1 MTINRKSHII
11 NATGTTTVAYRKL
24 NKEVIQLASIKD
36 VAEAAGVSTSTVSRI
51 INDNPAISTET
62 RERVQKVMKELN
74 YVPNSMAR
82 GLSNQRAF
90 TVTLAINADDVKSF
104 NNPFFY
110 EVMHGIETVVY
121 QKDLCLIV
129 ANMQT
134 FIKKES
140 ILSWLINGKR
150 TQGIIFPSSIVN
162 EKMIR
167 ELKKHKFPFVVFG
180 EPGSF
185 EPVDWVDINN
195 RQGGQ
200 QAVEHL
206 LQQGY
211 SKIAFISGSK
221 KEVFNKNR
229 HMGYRDGLERNG
241 LTYLEEYVAE
251 GGSAKS
257 DGYNMMHAL
266 LTLEDRPDA
275 IICSDNILSL
285 GVMKAI
291 LSAGFKIPED
301 IGVISFD
308 NFPVADL
315 ADPPLT
321 TVDVDVFELGVQA
334 ANMLFKLI
342 ENPQSRQQ
350 QSLIAT
356 EIQMRQST
364 QRKK

>member
-1 MTINRKSHII
+1 M
-11 NATGTTTVAYRKL
+11 
-24 NKEVIQLASIKD
+24 IQLASIKD

-51 INDNPAISTET
+51 INDNPAISAET

-74 YVPNSMAR
+74 YVPNIMAR

-121 QKDLCLIV
+121 QKDLCLII

-134 FIKKES
+134 IIKKES

-150 TQGIIFPSSIVN
+150 TQGIIIPSSIVN
-162 EKMIR
+162 EKIIR
-167 ELKKHKFPFVVFG
+167 ELKRHKFPFVVFG
-180 EPGSF
+180 EPCSS

-206 LQQGY
+206 LGQGY
-211 SKIAFISGSK
+211 RKIAFISGSR

-229 HMGYRDGLERNG
+229 HTGYRDGLEKNG
-241 LTYLEEYVAE
+241 MTCREEYAVQ

-257 DGYNMMHAL
+257 DGFNMMQSL
-266 LTLEDRPDA
+266 LNLKDRPDA
-275 IICSDNILSL
+275 VICCDNILSL

-291 LSAGFKIPED
+291 QSAGLQIPDD

-334 ANMLFKLI
+334 ANMLFNLI

-356 EIQMRQST
+356 AVQIREST
-364 QRKK
+364 LRKK

>member
-1 MTINRKSHII
+1 
-11 NATGTTTVAYRKL
+11 
-24 NKEVIQLASIKD
+24 VIQLASIKD
-36 VAEAAGVSTSTVSRI
+36 VAKAAGVSTSTVSRI

-62 RERVQKVMKELN
+62 RDKVLKIMKELN
-74 YVPNSMAR
+74 YVPNIMAR

-90 TVTLAINADDVKSF
+90 TVTLAIDIDDVKSF

-121 QKDLCLIV
+121 QKDLCLII

-134 FIKKES
+134 IIKKES
-140 ILSWLINGKR
+140 ILKWLINGKR
-150 TQGIIFPSSIVN
+150 TQGVIFPSSIVN

-180 EPGSF
+180 EPDSL
-185 EPVDWVDINN
+185 EPIDWVDINN

-211 SKIAFISGSK
+211 RKIAFVSGSR

-229 HMGYRDGLERNG
+229 YKGYRDGLEKNG
-241 LTYLEEYVAE
+241 IFYDEEYVME
-251 GGSAKS
+251 GGSAKN
-257 DGYNMMHAL
+257 DGFNMMNSLLAL
-266 LTLEDRPDA
+266 KNRPDA
-275 IICSDNILSL
+275 VICTDNILSL

-291 LSAGFKIPED
+291 LNAGLKIPD
-301 IGVISFD
+301 DLGVISFD
-308 NFPVADL
+308 SFPVADL

-334 ANMLFKLI
+334 ANMLFTLI
-342 ENPQSRQQ
+342 ENPHARQQ

-356 EIQMRQST
+356 SIQVREST
-364 QRKK
+364 QRIK